1 MTKLIKILLSIPS
14 IVGIVYQI
22 TFWSI
27 DFFKWITNN
36 LIGFEYQAPIVNGL
50 ILIQI
55 AYLIYRLWSFK
66 NIDKDKKTM
75 WTVLLVIFNCVA
87 SLIFIWKKDNEFE
100 QLNKNGAVSPLSI
113 LSKQSS

>member
-14 IVGIVYQI
+14 IVGIVYLI

-36 LIGFEYQAPIVNGL
+36 VIGFEYQAPIVNGL

-55 AYLIYRLWSFK
+55 TYLIYRLWNFK
-66 NIDKDKKTM
+66 NIDKHKKTM

-100 QLNKNGAVSPLSI
+100 QLNKNTVHNNV
-113 LSKQSS
+113 